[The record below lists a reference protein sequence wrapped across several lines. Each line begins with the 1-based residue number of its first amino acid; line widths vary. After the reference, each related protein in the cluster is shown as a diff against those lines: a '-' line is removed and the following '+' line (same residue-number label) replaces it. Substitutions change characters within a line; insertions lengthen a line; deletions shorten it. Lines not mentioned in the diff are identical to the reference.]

1 MSVESLVI
9 YMSIEGQSGVKQEM
23 RLLVNSFTFTQ
34 SRLEELEEELE
45 IERGNRAKAEKSRQ
59 LLSRELEELGEK
71 LEESGNATTTQ
82 VNERHV

>member
-1 MSVESLVI
+1 
-9 YMSIEGQSGVKQEM
+9 M